1 MPGVVK
7 VAVGLSKEGEEMM
20 SRKTIVAGLLV
31 GWATVAGAGLVF
43 NETFE
48 NKPFVASGNPDG
60 WSIFGAPLDDRGTLH
75 NSANHSPTSSTW
87 VAVSWTGWGWG
98 ATTIS
103 NEFVRY
109 DVMNNMAEMSVWMR
123 ATNDF
128 GAGSIALTLYD
139 ADGTQW
145 RSSDASLFQPT
156 TAWTEYQVTLGGMQ
170 EETAG
175 SVPGLDY
182 TNITSVGFLAF
193 TSGQSGQNQLQFD
206 DFTVTAIPEPGTM
219 AAMGVGGLLLLA
231 GRRRMCRGTR

>member
-1 MPGVVK
+1 
-7 VAVGLSKEGEEMM
+7 MM
-20 SRKTIVAGLLV
+20 SRKTIVAGLMM
-31 GWATVAGAGLVF
+31 GWVVAAGAGLVF

-48 NKPFVASGNPDG
+48 SKPFVASGNPDG

-87 VAVSWTGWGWG
+87 VAFSWTGWGWG

-109 DVMNNMAEMSVWMR
+109 DLMNDMAEMSVWMR

-128 GAGSIALTLYD
+128 GVGSIALTLYD

-156 TAWTEYQVTLGGMQ
+156 TAWTEYQVTLNGMQ

-175 SVPGLDY
+175 SVAGLDY

-193 TSGQSGQNQLQFD
+193 TAGQSGQNQIQFD
-206 DFTVTAIPEPGTM
+206 DFTVTSIPEPGTL
-219 AAMGVGGLLLLA
+219 AVMGVGALLLVA
-231 GRRRMCRGTR
+231 GRRRMSRGTR

>member
-1 MPGVVK
+1 
-7 VAVGLSKEGEEMM
+7 MM
-20 SRKTIVAGLLV
+20 SRKTILAVVLAA
-31 GWATVAGAGLVF
+31 GWAAVAGAGLVF

-60 WSIFGAPLDDRGTLH
+60 WALFGTPLDDRGTLH
-75 NSANHSPTSSTW
+75 NGENHSPTSSTW
-87 VAVSWTGWGWG
+87 VAFTWSGWGWG

-103 NEFVRY
+103 NEFTRY
-109 DVMNNMAEMSVWMR
+109 DVMNSMGEMSVWMR

-145 RSSDASLFQPT
+145 RSSDTNLFQPT
-156 TAWTEYQVTLGGMQ
+156 TAWTEYRVTLGGMQ
-170 EETAG
+170 EELAG
-175 SVPGLDY
+175 SVPGLDF

-206 DFTVTAIPEPGTM
+206 DFTVTAIPEPGTL
-219 AAMGVGGLLLLA
+219 AAMGMGVLVLLL
-231 GRRRMCRGTR
+231 GHRKMRRVTRSKE